1 MSIELKSEHYRM
13 TWQAA
18 RRILSEL
25 PVETAVKI
33 LNCARCDYRMSSA
46 TVCRG
51 GRRVKR
57 FCLVYQNTVIIRNA
71 ADWRKHNTIAGFH
84 AAQMKVFNRLVDSQ

>member
-1 MSIELKSEHYRM
+1 MSIELKAEHYRM
-13 TWQAA
+13 TWQTA
-18 RRILSEL
+18 RRILSDL

-33 LNCARCDYRMSSA
+33 LNCDRCDYRMSSA
-46 TVCRG
+46 MVRRG

>member
-13 TWQAA
+13 TWQTV

-25 PVETAVKI
+25 PAETAAKV
-33 LNCARCDYRMSSA
+33 LNFDRCDYRMSSA
-46 TVCRG
+46 KVCRS
-51 GRRVKR
+51 GRIVRR
-57 FCLVYQNTVIIRNA
+57 FCVVYKNTVIIRNA